1 MNQPDSLTLAAPRG
15 HPRLLDNLGELP
27 VLGSVL
33 VAGPF
38 GHQVL
43 VPMFTC
49 VSAPRSSEE
58 IDRKAPL
65 GTDVESKV
73 CLVAKRLKTEGDHT

>member
-49 VSAPRSSEE
+49 VSSPATPPPSFS
-58 IDRKAPL
+58 L
-65 GTDVESKV
+65 GATDY
-73 CLVAKRLKTEGDHT
+73 LLL